1 MKNRIVI
8 SAVVAGLLI
17 MTGCGSS
24 SSSKTPTGTVDDT
37 PSQSTVKSITIDAT
51 AGGFNASAD
60 DLKNKYTYFDFATG
74 KVIEMNDE
82 DVDNNQE
89 WDIAFKRLN
98 VKLNGGESGSGTVT
112 GAVGDMQSEL
122 YDESGEII
130 PAQIMALDDASGLV
144 EFKNTE
150 SNVTAFTKD
159 SIGSAIAKEWW
170 RDFDMSAMP
179 PVLKAND
186 DNWFVVRSSTG
197 DSYAK
202 IHATKVES
210 ANRALSNLQ
219 LEMYIQGQGETVF
232 SDTVTVADIN
242 FTTGVS
248 SIYYDFDTASTVDE
262 NAEWDLKIDKDWKIW
277 MNSTIYGCGQG
288 GVFGSDDGI
297 PLMALNA
304 MITADGKSDSGES
317 VPKYFP
323 DTESSIFST
332 YSWYAF
338 NFNKDHKAWANYRT
352 YLIKV
357 AEGESY
363 RVQLTNYYNSDPKPM
378 SGHVTMRY
386 ERIEK

>member
-1 MKNRIVI
+1 MKNRIVV
-8 SAVVAGLLI
+8 SLAVVGSLVLS
-17 MTGCGSS
+17 GCGSS
-24 SSSKTPTGTVDDT
+24 SSSTVDKPADREGDT
-37 PSQSTVKSITIDAT
+37 ESKVKKITIDAT
-51 AGGFNASAD
+51 AGGFNAPAD
-60 DLKNKYTYFDFATG
+60 DLKNKYTYFDFATNQ
-74 KVIEMNDE
+74 VIDLTDSEAKTDT
-82 DVDNNQE
+82 E

-98 VKLNGGESGSGTVT
+98 VKLNGGESGLGTVT

-122 YDESGEII
+122 YDSNGEII
-130 PAQIMALDDASGLV
+130 PSKIMVLDDASGLV
-144 EFKNTE
+144 EFKKTE
-150 SNVTAFTKD
+150 SNVTAFALD
-159 SIGSAIAKEWW
+159 STGNAIAKEWW
-170 RDFDMSAMP
+170 RDFDMSSMP

-186 DNWFVVRSSTG
+186 DNWFVVRSSRG

-219 LEMYIQGQGETVF
+219 LEMYIQGQSESVF

-242 FTTGVS
+242 FTTGVGT
-248 SIYYDFDTASTVDE
+248 IYYDFDTASTVDE

-277 MNSTIYGCGQG
+277 MNSTIYGGGQG
-288 GVFGSDDGI
+288 GVFGSDEGI
-297 PLMALNA
+297 PLIALNR
-304 MITADGKSDSGES
+304 MITSDGKSDSGES

-338 NFNKDHKAWANYRT
+338 NFNKDHKVWANYRT

-363 RVQLTNYYNSDPKPM
+363 KVQLTNYYNSDPKPV